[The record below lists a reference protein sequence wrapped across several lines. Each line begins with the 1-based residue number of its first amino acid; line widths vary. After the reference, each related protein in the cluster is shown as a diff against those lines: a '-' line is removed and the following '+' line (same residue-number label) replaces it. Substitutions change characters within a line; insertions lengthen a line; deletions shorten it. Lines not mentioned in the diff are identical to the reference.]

1 MDISEVGC
9 TLEFDVTEPAE
20 IALQVAVSGA
30 VSETLLVNGVAVD
43 RQLITAG
50 KGALVVRYSA
60 AVPPGSVPP
69 PVTDEERIVALRP
82 SRYCPSD
89 RLGGFAATR
98 FGTSVPDGAGFSTS
112 QPDGASFGTAL
123 PDGAGFGGS
132 RAGDGTAGTVRAITD
147 WVYEHITYQGGSSGP
162 TTDAVDTLLAGAGVC
177 RDFAHLTATLCRAR
191 NIPARVAAVYAPGLS
206 PMDFHLVVET
216 AIDGHWRVW
225 DATRLAPRQ
234 SLIRIAT
241 GRDAA
246 DTAFATTL
254 SGALTLTGTEILAVA
269 GGNLPFDDHRDL
281 VSLPG

>member
-20 IALQVAVSGA
+20 IALQIAVAGA
-30 VSETLLVNGVAVD
+30 VSETLLVDGAAVD
-43 RQLITAG
+43 QQLITAG
-50 KGALVVRYSA
+50 KGTLVVRYSA
-60 AVPPGSVPP
+60 VVPAGSAPP
-69 PVTDEERIVALRP
+69 AVTDEERIVALRP

-89 RLGGFAATR
+89 RLGGFAGSR
-98 FGTSVPDGAGFSTS
+98 FGGHD
-112 QPDGASFGTAL
+112 
-123 PDGAGFGGS
+123 
-132 RAGDGTAGTVRAITD
+132 TAGTVRAITD
-147 WVYEHITYQGGSSGP
+147 WVYEHITYRGGSSGP
-162 TTDAVDTLLAGAGVC
+162 TTDAVDTLLSGAGVC

-216 AIDGHWRVW
+216 AIDGRWRVW

>member
-98 FGTSVPDGAGFSTS
+98 FGTSVPDGA
-112 QPDGASFGTAL
+112 DFGTAL

-132 RAGDGTAGTVRAITD
+132 RPGDDTAGTVRAITA

-269 GGNLPFDDHRDL
+269 GGTLPFDDHRDL

>member
-1 MDISEVGC
+1 VDISEVGC

-20 IALQVAVSGA
+20 IALQIAVAGA
-30 VSETLLVNGVAVD
+30 TSETLLVNGAASD
-43 RQLITAG
+43 RQLITVG
-50 KGALVVRYSA
+50 KGALVVRYA
-60 AVPPGSVPP
+60 ATVPPGSAPP
-69 PVTDEERIVALRP
+69 AVTDEDRIVALRP

-89 RLGGFAATR
+89 RLGGFAASR
-98 FGTSVPDGAGFSTS
+98 FGGHDTV
-112 QPDGASFGTAL
+112 
-123 PDGAGFGGS
+123 
-132 RAGDGTAGTVRAITD
+132 GTVRAITG
-147 WVYEHITYQGGSSGP
+147 WVYEHLLYQGGSSGP

-191 NIPARVAAVYAPGLS
+191 DIPARVAAVYAPGLS

-216 AIDGHWRVW
+216 AIDGRWRVW

-234 SLIRIAT
+234 SLMRIAT

-254 SGALTLTGTEILAVA
+254 SGMLTLTGTEILAVA
-269 GGNLPFDDHRDL
+269 GGNLPFDDHQEL

>member
-20 IALQVAVSGA
+20 IALQVAAAGA
-30 VSETLLVNGVAVD
+30 ATATLLVDGVPSD
-43 RQLITAG
+43 TSLITVG
-50 KGALVVRYSA
+50 KGTVVVRYRA
-60 AVPPGSVPP
+60 TVPPGSAPP
-69 PVTDEERIVALRP
+69 PVGDEERIVGLRP

-98 FGTSVPDGAGFSTS
+98 FGDGDPA
-112 QPDGASFGTAL
+112 A
-123 PDGAGFGGS
+123 
-132 RAGDGTAGTVRAITD
+132 TVRAITG
-147 WVYEHITYQGGSSGP
+147 WVHEHIAYQGGSSGP

-191 NIPARVAAVYAPGLS
+191 DIPARVAAVYAPGLS

-216 AIDGHWRVW
+216 AIDGRWRVW

-234 SLIRIAT
+234 SLMRIAT

-269 GGNLPFDDHRDL
+269 GGNLPVDDHREL